1 MNNRDGGATPM
12 SGDQPRRQRTEPT
25 ETGKNSAPQLTEAEE
40 ERYKRARLR
49 AIGLALE
56 FGFTTMGALAICL
69 GGGIWLDRRFG
80 TAPLLT
86 LLGLLLAFSTIGYNL
101 YQLATVRL
109 GPSRPRKPAATQ
121 PSQSHR
127 PANNW
132 DDNERDEDDDWP
144 VRRRTDG

>member
-1 MNNRDGGATPM
+1 MGGE
-12 SGDQPRRQRTEPT
+12 QPRRQRTESSQ
-25 ETGKNSAPQLTEAEE
+25 TGEPSATQLTEAEE

-86 LLGLLLAFSTIGYNL
+86 LLGLLLAFITIGYNL

-109 GPSRPRKPAATQ
+109 GPSRPRKPAAAQ
-121 PSQSHR
+121 SSQSRR
-127 PANNW
+127 PANTW
-132 DDNERDEDDDWP
+132 DDDERDEDDDWP

>member
-1 MNNRDGGATPM
+1 MA
-12 SGDQPRRQRTEPT
+12 GDPPQRQRTEPT
-25 ETGKNSAPQLTEAEE
+25 QTTPTSADGQLTEAEE

-56 FGFTTMGALAICL
+56 FGLTTFGALALCL

-80 TAPLLT
+80 TMPLLT
-86 LLGLLLAFSTIGYNL
+86 LVGLLLAFITVGYNL
-101 YQLATVRL
+101 YQLATVRI
-109 GPSRPRKPAATQ
+109 GPSRPRKAAAPQRSQ
-121 PSQSHR
+121 PRR

-132 DDNERDEDDDWP
+132 DDDERDEDDDWP

>member
-1 MNNRDGGATPM
+1 MNNRNGGATPM
-12 SGDQPRRQRTEPT
+12 GGDQPRRQRTEPT
-25 ETGKNSAPQLTEAEE
+25 KATKSSAQLTEAEE

-86 LLGLLLAFSTIGYNL
+86 LLGLLLAFITVGYNL
-101 YQLATVRL
+101 YQLATVRI

-121 PSQSHR
+121 SSQPRR

-132 DDNERDEDDDWP
+132 DDDERDEDDDWP